1 MWTEYSSYGFGV
13 GAFTSPI
20 LCSEI
25 TCFHWTDV
33 LDLKS
38 DLGWDSCGV
47 LHLLQPRHF
56 QPH

>member
-25 TCFHWTDV
+25 TRFHWTDV

-47 LHLLQPRHF
+47 LHLLQP
-56 QPH
+56 